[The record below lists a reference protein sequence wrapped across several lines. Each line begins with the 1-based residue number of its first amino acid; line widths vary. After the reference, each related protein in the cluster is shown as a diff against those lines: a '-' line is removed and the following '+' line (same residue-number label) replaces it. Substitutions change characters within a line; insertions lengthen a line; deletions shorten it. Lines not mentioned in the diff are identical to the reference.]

1 MTKIGQKCRA
11 FSLFNLQLKRINS
24 SNLIYYNLHKLF
36 QSPFRVGVDIIKY
49 NLARVFFTVLF
60 LLTFFDLLDTVLNRV
75 FWLPELT
82 FSPCQGLLIVGS
94 LLYLCFLTSLCHRQ
108 MSVVA
113 VYHMCDF
120 RHSPPDSRSPD
131 QPALLEWAYHVKFLT
146 NF

>member
-49 NLARVFFTVLF
+49 NLASRGCQCSISPNFLRLF
-60 LLTFFDLLDTVLNRV
+60 GHCLNRV
-75 FWLPELT
+75 FWLQELT
-82 FSPCQGLLIVGS
+82 LSPCQGLLIVGS
-94 LLYLCFLTSLCHRQ
+94 PLYLCFLTSLCHRQ

-131 QPALLEWAYHVKFLT
+131 QPALLEWAYHVKCFT